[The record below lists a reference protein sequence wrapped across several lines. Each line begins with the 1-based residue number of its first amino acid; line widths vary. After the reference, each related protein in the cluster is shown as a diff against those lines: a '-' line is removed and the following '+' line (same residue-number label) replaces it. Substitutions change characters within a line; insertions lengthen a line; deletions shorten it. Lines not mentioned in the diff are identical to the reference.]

1 MNIKKHIP
9 NAITC
14 CNLLCGCLAIVQAFE
29 GNLVYAA
36 YLVGM
41 GAIFDFFDGFA
52 ARMLKVSS
60 PIGKD
65 LDSLTDMVTFGV
77 VPGVMM
83 YKIALFGQQD
93 YVEEASIGLQIQ
105 DNFWSQII
113 PLFCFVL
120 TIFSAIRLAKF
131 NNDTRQTDSF
141 IGVPTPA
148 IAIFICSLVLVY
160 GVKFPAASGLDAFY
174 AFLNN
179 YPEEM
184 KNVSLAA
191 NYDAPSSLEIIKLV
205 IAKLFVNTVF
215 DVFLCVVFS
224 TLLVSELP
232 LFALKFKHFKWKDNE
247 IRFVFLGLSLVML
260 ITLKFVGIPLIII
273 MYILLSVISNVTNK
287 KKVVS

>member
-83 YKIALFGQQD
+83 YKIALFGQQA

-105 DNFWSQII
+105 DNFWSEII

-131 NNDTRQTDSF
+131 NNDTRQSDSF

-148 IAIFICSLVLVY
+148 IAIFICSIVLVY
-160 GVKFPAASGLDAFY
+160 GVKFPEASGLDAFY

-179 YPEEM
+179 YPEEI

-191 NYDAPSSLEIIKLV
+191 NYDAPSSLEIIKLA

-215 DVFLCVVFS
+215 NVFLCVVFS
-224 TLLVSELP
+224 ILLVSELP

-260 ITLKFVGIPLIII
+260 ITLQFVGIPLIII
-273 MYILLSVISNVTNK
+273 MYILLSVINNIVTK
-287 KKVVS
+287 KKAVS

>member
-36 YLVGM
+36 YLVGA

-77 VPGVMM
+77 VPGAILFYMI
-83 YKIALFGQQD
+83 KIIFLIDHNFNHDEITISMKLYQ
-93 YVEEASIGLQIQ
+93 YIGFI
-105 DNFWSQII
+105 
-113 PLFCFVL
+113 V
-120 TIFSAIRLAKF
+120 TVFSAIRLAKF

-148 IAIFICSLVLVY
+148 VAIFICSLAIIFSRLYIPNYEVDTCHEDYELIKFFGFVFNPIFISILTLVL
-160 GVKFPAASGLDAFY
+160 S
-174 AFLNN
+174 FL
-179 YPEEM
+179 
-184 KNVSLAA
+184 L
-191 NYDAPSSLEIIKLV
+191 I
-205 IAKLFVNTVF
+205 
-215 DVFLCVVFS
+215 
-224 TLLVSELP
+224 SELP

-260 ITLKFVGIPLIII
+260 ITLQFVGIPLIII
-273 MYILLSVISNVTNK
+273 MYILLSVINNIVSK
-287 KKVVS
+287 KKAVS